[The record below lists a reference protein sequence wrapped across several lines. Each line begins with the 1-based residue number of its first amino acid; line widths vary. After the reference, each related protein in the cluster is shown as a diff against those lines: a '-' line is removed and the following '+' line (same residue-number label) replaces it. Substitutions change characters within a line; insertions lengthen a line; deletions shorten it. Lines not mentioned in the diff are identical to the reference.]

1 MKDFKHTEVDAT
13 DRRILSALQQDATR
27 SAADIAD
34 IVHLTATTCWRR
46 ITQLERRGV
55 IKRRVA
61 LLDHNALG
69 LNLVVFAH
77 VKLSSQGRDAL
88 AKFELAIGDC
98 PEVLGCYTIMGD
110 WDFLLHI
117 VARDIRHY
125 EAFYLDHLSRIPFV
139 QSVSSS
145 MVMTIVKETTAIPL
159 GDDHKVK
166 GRHSTRAERRRGP
179 PQYNNHP

>member
-1 MKDFKHTEVDAT
+1 MKDYKQSHVDAT
-13 DRRILSALQQDATR
+13 DRRILAALQEDGTR
-27 SAADIAD
+27 SAAAIAD

-46 ITQLERRGV
+46 ITQLERRRV

-77 VKLSSQGRDAL
+77 VKLSSQGRDTL
-88 AKFELAIGDC
+88 TKFELAIRDC

-125 EAFYLDHLSRIPFV
+125 EAFYLDYLSKIPFV

-145 MVMTIVKETTAIPL
+145 MVMTIVKETTAIPIS
-159 GDDHKVK
+159 DDHKVK
-166 GRHSTRAERRRGP
+166 GQKSTRG
-179 PQYNNHP
+179 